1 MTTVAGTVH
10 QPVRRL
16 SQGVQDPVTQRAVRA
31 VEDKLVEMEARLTD
45 AERRL
50 KAGGL

>member
-1 MTTVAGTVH
+1 
-10 QPVRRL
+10 VRRL
-16 SQGVQDPVTQRAVRA
+16 AQGIDDPVTQRAVRT
-31 VEDKLVEMEARLTD
+31 VEDKLVELEARLTD